1 MNTWISIIIIV
12 IEFYH
17 TPKPMTLGSIFSSGT
32 STSSMAICPVMLAL
46 SENFPSIFGA
56 VRPFI
61 PFSRINPRILSLSLS
76 HLPHTMNTSAIG
88 EFVILKKKKNIHCTY
103 AWAKCLKGHNSHRF
117 FMYKI
122 KIFEISE
129 LITGYW

>member
-1 MNTWISIIIIV
+1 MY
-12 IEFYH
+12 FYFCNRFLSP
-17 TPKPMTLGSIFSSGT
+17 TPKPITLGSIFSSGT

-76 HLPHTMNTSAIG
+76 HLPHTIKTSAIG
-88 EFVILKKKKNIHCTY
+88 EFVILKKNKNIHLSKIYLHMTVLCYMYSTSSGARIFLFHLNWLKCTY
-103 AWAKCLKGHNSHRF
+103 A
-117 FMYKI
+117 Y
-122 KIFEISE
+122 
-129 LITGYW
+129 

>member
-1 MNTWISIIIIV
+1 MNTWISIIINV
-12 IEFYH
+12 IDFYH

-32 STSSMAICPVMLAL
+32 STSSIAICPVMLAL

-88 EFVILKKKKNIHCTY
+88 EFVILKKKK
-103 AWAKCLKGHNSHRF
+103 
-117 FMYKI
+117 
-122 KIFEISE
+122 KIFIVHMHEQNVWRDIT
-129 LITGYW
+129 LIDFLCTKSKFLKSQN